1 MEIEEEEEEPVTS
14 QQISNKDEDNLHV
27 LDDLNALSD
36 QLSSLNNAN
45 KENEEDVVSRIQS
58 LEASL
63 KLKSVTIK
71 DLESKCI
78 EYEAENERLRQ
89 LQLHNDNTEKL
100 EQMVKENAAQNT
112 EIDKLLARIEELE
125 SERNEKQLDAA
136 RQMKEMEML
145 QNSLQSAK
153 CQITDLKKQLKEGR
167 NDSQR
172 TEDSNCSNI
181 TQLEQQISLNG
192 EDEEDNDHDTTNVS
206 NLGFSFGNQQTQ
218 NDSSVSCQQNQ
229 QNVSMNVEASQ
240 NSNIS
245 ESSSEWWMCPD
256 CGMENDP
263 KHSVCMACTDTQV

>member
-1 MEIEEEEEEPVTS
+1 MGEEEPEPETS
-14 QQISNKDEDNLHV
+14 QQISNKDEDNLQV

-36 QLSSLNNAN
+36 QLSILNNAN
-45 KENEEDVVSRIQS
+45 KENEEGEGAHLNRIKS

-63 KLKSVTIK
+63 KLKSATINELK
-71 DLESKCI
+71 SKCI

-89 LQLHNDNTEKL
+89 LQLHSDNTQKL
-100 EQMVKENAAQNT
+100 EQMVKENQAQNT
-112 EIDKLLARIEELE
+112 EIDKLLTRIEELE
-125 SERNEKQLDAA
+125 SARNEKQLDAA

-181 TQLEQQISLNG
+181 TQLEQQEQRSQISLNG
-192 EDEEDNDHDTTNVS
+192 EGEEDNDHDMTNVS
-206 NLGFSFGNQQTQ
+206 NLGFSFGNLQTQ
-218 NDSSVSCQQNQ
+218 NSVMDVSSVSCQQNQ
-229 QNVSMNVEASQ
+229 GNQQNVSVNVEASQ
-240 NSNIS
+240 NSNNS

-256 CGMENDP
+256 C
-263 KHSVCMACTDTQV
+263 